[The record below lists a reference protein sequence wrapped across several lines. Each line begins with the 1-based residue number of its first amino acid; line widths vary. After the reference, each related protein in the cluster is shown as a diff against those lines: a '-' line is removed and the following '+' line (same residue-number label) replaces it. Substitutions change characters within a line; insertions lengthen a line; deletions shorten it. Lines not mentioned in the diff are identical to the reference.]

1 MGALTKKTELSQD
14 IFEDFFFAPT
24 TINNDSQNKR
34 ALDILNTLIEAQESI
49 KNKKEKDIL
58 SFHINSLASRISEYE
73 NKTYNIGNDVS
84 GRDALEFLIEQND
97 INKSELSDCLGSIS
111 HINLILAGKREIGI
125 KAAKKL
131 AQKFSVAPSLFL
143 GIE

>member
-84 GRDALEFLIEQND
+84 GRDALEFLID
-97 INKSELSDCLGSIS
+97 ILL
-111 HINLILAGKREIGI
+111 NLL
-125 KAAKKL
+125 
-131 AQKFSVAPSLFL
+131 
-143 GIE
+143 